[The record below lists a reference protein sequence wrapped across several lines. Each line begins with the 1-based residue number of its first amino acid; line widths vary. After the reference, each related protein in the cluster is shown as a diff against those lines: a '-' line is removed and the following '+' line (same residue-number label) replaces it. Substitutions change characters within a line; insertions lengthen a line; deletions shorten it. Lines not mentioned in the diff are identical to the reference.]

1 MINNISIEE
10 ISYFF
15 SVNVLKKITQ
25 FKIANLKEFLSFS
38 DSLELNSLVGSA
50 LFNEI
55 KGTAK
60 ILKCKYYGGD
70 PSIDESDEKEISI
83 SRDKCHFPNDYLY
96 HPTSDGMEYIK
107 LMLGF
112 STRGAKEV
120 CRNYGT
126 LAEFFKSV
134 RNGQSSSFFKN
145 LGKETQREL
154 LAKTQV
160 IIDYHDNISE
170 INSVVSEQDGLV
182 LLIKIKEAQ
191 NELRELIA
199 RRNIIDEK
207 IVELQDLVNERNQIN
222 SQIESI
228 CLSIAE
234 RLSNNNITKISKK

>member
-25 FKIANLKEFLSFS
+25 FKIANLKEFLSFC
-38 DSLELNSLVGSA
+38 DSPELNSLVGSA

-60 ILKCKYYGGD
+60 ILKCKYYGVD
-70 PSIDESDEKEISI
+70 PLIDESDDKPISEKNCNGYNNYPI
-83 SRDKCHFPNDYLY
+83 
-96 HPTSDGMEYIK
+96 SDGIEYVK
-107 LMLGF
+107 FVLGF
-112 STRGAKEV
+112 STRGAKAL
-120 CRNYGT
+120 CYNYGN
-126 LAEFFKSV
+126 LGEFFKNV
-134 RNGQSSSFFKN
+134 RNGESSSFFKN

-182 LLIKIKEAQ
+182 LLIRIKEAQ

-207 IVELQDLVNERNQIN
+207 IAELQDLVSERNQIN

-228 CLSIAE
+228 CLSIEE
-234 RLSNNNITKISKK
+234 RLSNNNITKVSKK